1 MNALLLAEFAI
12 PPFAIYAAAAIL
24 LIAMILGG
32 VAVLIARFYR
42 KVNQGQA
49 LIVNKMRNEPI
60 VTFTGATVLPII
72 HRAEIMEISLKTI
85 ELERRGKE
93 GLICMDNI
101 RADIRVSFF
110 VRVNKTTEDVLK
122 VAQAIGCERASKQ
135 GTLEELF
142 MAKFSEAL
150 KTVGKRLDFV
160 SLYEKRDE
168 FKDEIIKVIGQD
180 LNGYVLEDAAIDYL
194 EQTPLNHLDKE
205 NILDAQGIKKITEL
219 TSRQNI
225 LTNDFKQQERKAIKK
240 QDVEAEETIL
250 ELQRQQADAEAKQQR
265 EIATMIAREE
275 AETQR
280 VQAEERSRA
289 ELARIKAEEEIAIS
303 SENKER
309 QVQVAEKNRERV
321 VAVETE
327 KVERDRALEE
337 IGRERAVELERIAKE
352 KEIEVQKK
360 EIADVIRARIAVDKT
375 VAHEEEAIKDLRATA
390 EATRHKDVVVITAE
404 AEAQEALV
412 KDIKAAEAR
421 EQAAKFRA
429 REELTIAEAKLE
441 VADKQAQA
449 KIRLADGVRA
459 ESAAEGLAKITV
471 KEADAVATE
480 KLGMA
485 EARVVKEK
493 LIAEAEGSEQKGL
506 SLVRV
511 QEAEAMA
518 IEKKG
523 TAEATVTR
531 EKLLA
536 EAAGAEQKG
545 LAGVKVDDARAQV
558 IERTGFAEAAAI
570 KEKLTAE
577 ATGLGEKAAAM
588 RELDGVGR
596 EHEEYRL
603 QLEKDKEVELAG
615 ITVRKDI
622 AFAQAQIMREAF
634 SKANIQIVGGDGQF
648 FDKFVNAVS
657 LGKSID
663 GAVNESETLRTAL
676 RDYLEGGKSLPTD
689 IKDVLSNPRLDA
701 SALQRLSVAAF
712 LGKLAAGESQDK
724 VDALLK
730 YAKELGI
737 DSLSPG
743 A

>member
-1 MNALLLAEFAI
+1 MFLGG
-12 PPFAIYAAAAIL
+12 AAIL
-24 LIAMILGG
+24 
-32 VAVLIARFYR
+32 VARFYR

-49 LIVNKMRNEPI
+49 LIVNKMRGEPK
-60 VTFTGATVLPII
+60 VTFTGATVLPIV
-72 HRAEIMEISLKTI
+72 HRAEVMEISLKTI

-93 GLICMDNI
+93 GLICKDNI

-110 VRVNKTTEDVLK
+110 VRVNKTAEDVLK

-135 GTLEELF
+135 STLEELF

-160 SLYEKRDE
+160 ELYEKRDE

-194 EQTPLNHLDKE
+194 EQTPLEHLDKQ

-219 TSRQNI
+219 TSQQNI

-250 ELQRQQADAEAKQQR
+250 ELERQQADAEAKQKR
-265 EIATMIAREE
+265 EITTMQAREL

-289 ELARIKAEEEIAIS
+289 ELARLKADEEIAIGD
-303 SENKER
+303 ENKRR
-309 QVQVAEKNRERV
+309 QVEVAEKNRERV
-321 VAVETE
+321 VAVEAE

-352 KEIEVQKK
+352 KELEVQKK

-390 EATRHKDVVVITAE
+390 DAKRQKEVIVITAE

-412 KDIKAAEAR
+412 KDIKKAEAS

-429 REELTIAEAKLE
+429 KEELTIAEAKLS

-459 ESAAEGLAKITV
+459 EAAAEGLARVTV
-471 KEADAVATE
+471 KEADAQATE

-493 LIAEAEGSEQKGL
+493 LVAEAEGHEQKGL
-506 SLVRV
+506 ATVRV
-511 QEAEAMA
+511 HEAEAMA

-523 TAEATVTR
+523 TAEAKVTR
-531 EKLLA
+531 EKLVA
-536 EAAGAEQKG
+536 EATGAEQKG
-545 LAGVKVDDARAQV
+545 LATVKVEEARAQA

-570 KEKLTAE
+570 KEKLSAE
-577 ATGLGEKAAAM
+577 ATGLAEKAAAM

-596 EHEEYRL
+596 EHEEFRL
-603 QLEKDKEVELAG
+603 RLDKEKEVELAG

-663 GAVNESETLRTAL
+663 GAIDQSSAL
-676 RDYLEGGKSLPTD
+676 KTVLGDYLDGSKSLPAD
-689 IKDVLSNPRLDA
+689 LKDVLQNPRLDA

-712 LGKLAAGESQDK
+712 LGKLSQGGASQDK
-724 VDALLK
+724 VQALLD

-737 DSLSPG
+737 DTLSPER
-743 A
+743 